1 MLSRELDE
9 RSQTATVAP
18 TPQVRRWGQ
27 VLTVAGVI
35 LIAAAT
41 LIPQTGHPDAM
52 PFCLFCGSL
61 GGVDAVLN
69 VFLFVP
75 LGIGLALS
83 GMRFRTAILAILI
96 FSTLIELAQ
105 FFVVSGRDAAVG
117 DVLTNVLGGT
127 IGFSLSRWMNAWWN
141 PSRDRAKA
149 LSAFWIVGWLFS
161 QVLVSYA
168 LAPALPSTRY
178 YGQIARVFENM
189 ATFGGKVLSATIDT
203 VQIPDFGY
211 AKTEAFRDQL
221 KRGANVRAVVI
232 PAGPTPRVAPI
243 VRIADDR
250 QRQIVLLGQDR
261 ADVVFGVHAGA
272 TDLRLRPPLFRLADV
287 FPADGSAAGLRVSD
301 TLDLSAR
308 YQSSGVDIRVSSN
321 VSSRSRHYA
330 LFTALGWILF
340 LPRQWYVQGTPFE
353 LAFSC
358 LWFATLL
365 LPLGYWMRFAST
377 YSRHSA
383 SKSGTTLG
391 GLGVVILIGGCLIPL
406 SFGLNPGPILTWLGA
421 AAGLLAGAATAR
433 ARQRILLQ
441 SS

>member
-1 MLSRELDE
+1 MPQELDE
-9 RSQTATVAP
+9 RSPAGTVAL
-18 TPQVRRWGQ
+18 TPQVRRWGLI
-27 VLTVAGVI
+27 LTVAGAI

-41 LIPQTGHPDAM
+41 LIPQTGHPVAM

-69 VFLFVP
+69 VFLFLP
-75 LGIGLALS
+75 LGIGLALW
-83 GMRFRTAILAILI
+83 GIRFRTAVLAILI

-105 FFVVSGRDAAVG
+105 LFVVSGRDAALG
-117 DVLTNVLGGT
+117 DVLANVTGGA
-127 IGFSLSRWMNAWWN
+127 IGFSLSRWLNTWWN
-141 PSRDRAKA
+141 PSRDWAKA
-149 LSAFWIVGWLFS
+149 LSAFWMVGWLFS
-161 QVLVSYA
+161 QALVSYA

-189 ATFGGKVLSATIDT
+189 ATFGGKVLSAAIDT

-211 AKTEAFRDQL
+211 AKTEAFRDML

-272 TDLRLRPPLFRLADV
+272 TNLRLRPPLFRLVSV
-287 FPADGSAAGLRVSD
+287 FPAQGSAAGLRMSD
-301 TLDLSAR
+301 TLDVSAR
-308 YQSSGVDIRVSSN
+308 YRSNGIDIRVNSTG
-321 VSSRSRHYA
+321 SSRVRHYA

-340 LPRQWYVQGTPFE
+340 LPRQWYVQGTDFE
-353 LAFSC
+353 LVFSC
-358 LWFATLL
+358 LWFGILL
-365 LPLGYWMRFAST
+365 LPLGYWMRIALT
-377 YSRHSA
+377 YSGEAASA
-383 SKSGTTLG
+383 TATTLG
-391 GLGVVILIGGCLIPL
+391 GFAIAMFIGTGLIPL
-406 SFGLNPGPILTWLGA
+406 SFGLSPGPIVTWLGA
-421 AAGLLAGAATAR
+421 AAGLLAGAAIGR
-433 ARQRILLQ
+433 ARQSMLLQ